1 MDWIIGNAGNM
12 VDIALKIVGA
22 FAVIATMTPNESD
35 NKIADGL
42 MRLVNMLGANFG
54 KSSNL

>member
-1 MDWIIGNAGNM
+1 MDWILANAGN
-12 VDIALKIVGA
+12 VLDIALKLVGA

-35 NKIADGL
+35 NNIADGL

-54 KSSNL
+54 NARNA

>member
-1 MDWIIGNAGNM
+1 MDWIVGNAGNM
-12 VDIALKIVGA
+12 VDIALKIIGA

>member
-42 MRLVNMLGANFG
+42 MRLVNVLGANFG

>member
-1 MDWIIGNAGNM
+1 MDWIIENAGNM

-42 MRLVNMLGANFG
+42 MRLVNMLAANFG

>member
-1 MDWIIGNAGNM
+1 MDWIIGNSGNM

>member
-1 MDWIIGNAGNM
+1 MDWIVGNAGNM
-12 VDIALKIVGA
+12 VDIALKIAGA